1 MFKDSERKISR
12 AALGSTEEK
21 CIKSQMMDV

>member
-1 MFKDSERKISR
+1 MFKGSEGKISR
-12 AALGSTEEK
+12 AALGSNEEK